1 MRGPV
6 LAFAASVAVGG
17 VAVPPQ
23 AAITRP
29 AASAHPSGPRSV
41 RRMGSPPAIAGS
53 LRMIGRNVSFLTKLA
68 ESSRAR
74 DSIVCVGLDPEP
86 DLIPEML
93 GSGPQA
99 ALRFLRRVIRATS
112 DYACAYKPNLAF
124 YERYGSAAFDV
135 LALTLQAIPDDIP
148 IVLDAKRGDVPNTSA
163 AYADALFD
171 SFHADAVTV
180 APYLG
185 MDSIEPF
192 TTGARYAL
200 VLARTSN
207 PGAGDVQDLSVA
219 GRPLYEHVVE
229 RCVERFPAD
238 RCGFVVGATYPDEA
252 RRLRALAPDR
262 LFLMPGI
269 GSQGGEIGL
278 ALHAGLD
285 ANGAGVLPS
294 ASRSVLY
301 ASRGDDFEKAAGE
314 AARTLREAANAARA
328 AATAG
333 GR

>member
-1 MRGPV
+1 
-6 LAFAASVAVGG
+6 
-17 VAVPPQ
+17 
-23 AAITRP
+23 
-29 AASAHPSGPRSV
+29 
-41 RRMGSPPAIAGS
+41 
-53 LRMIGRNVSFLTKLA
+53 MIGRNVSFLTKLA

-148 IVLDAKRGDVPNTSA
+148 VVLDAKRGDVPNTSA

-185 MDSIEPF
+185 MDTIEPF
-192 TTGARYAL
+192 CIQGRYAL

-207 PGAGDVQDLSVA
+207 PGAGDVQDLAVE

-229 RCVERFPAD
+229 RSVASFAAEA
-238 RCGFVVGATYPDEA
+238 CGFVVGATYPEEA
-252 RRLRALAPDR
+252 RRIRELAPDR
-262 LFLMPGI
+262 MFLMPGV
-269 GSQGGEIGL
+269 GSQGGDI
-278 ALHAGLD
+278 ATAIRAALD
-285 ANGAGVLPS
+285 ARGGGVLPS
-294 ASRSVLY
+294 ASRSITY
-301 ASRGDDFEKAAGE
+301 ASTGADFEAAAAS
-314 AARTLREAANAARA
+314 AARALRDGANAARA
-328 AATAG
+328 AVE
-333 GR
+333 RR

>member
-1 MRGPV
+1 
-6 LAFAASVAVGG
+6 
-17 VAVPPQ
+17 
-23 AAITRP
+23 
-29 AASAHPSGPRSV
+29 
-41 RRMGSPPAIAGS
+41 
-53 LRMIGRNVSFLTKLA
+53 MIGRDVSFLTRLA

-86 DLIPEML
+86 DLIPGML

-135 LALTLQAIPDDIP
+135 LGLTLQAIPDDIP
-148 IVLDAKRGDVPNTSA
+148 VVLDAKRGDVPNTSA
-163 AYADALFD
+163 AYADALFE

-192 TTGARYAL
+192 CRDGRYAL

-207 PGAGDVQDLSVA
+207 PGARDLQDLSVE

-229 RCVERFPAD
+229 RGVASFPPDA
-238 RCGFVVGATYPDEA
+238 CGFVVGATYPEEA
-252 RRLRALAPDR
+252 RRIRELAPDR
-262 LFLMPGI
+262 LFLMPGV
-269 GSQGGEIGL
+269 GSQGGDVATAIR
-278 ALHAGLD
+278 AALD
-285 ANGAGVLPS
+285 ARGGGVLPS
-294 ASRSVLY
+294 ASRSVTY
-301 ASRGDDFEKAAGE
+301 ASSGADFETAAAS
-314 AARTLREAANAARA
+314 AARALRDAANAARA
-328 AATAG
+328 AAAE
-333 GR
+333 RR

>member
-1 MRGPV
+1 V
-6 LAFAASVAVGG
+6 
-17 VAVPPQ
+17 
-23 AAITRP
+23 T
-29 AASAHPSGPRSV
+29 
-41 RRMGSPPAIAGS
+41 
-53 LRMIGRNVSFLTKLA
+53 FLTKLA

-135 LALTLQAIPDDIP
+135 LGLTLQAIPNDIP
-148 IVLDAKRGDVPNTSA
+148 VVLDAKRGDVPNTSA
-163 AYADALFD
+163 AYAEALFG

-192 TTGARYAL
+192 CRDGRYAL

-207 PGAGDVQDLSVA
+207 PGAGDIQDLVVE
-219 GRPLYEHVVE
+219 GRPLYERVVE
-229 RCVERFPAD
+229 RCVASFPAD
-238 RCGFVVGATYPDEA
+238 ACGLVVGATYPEEA
-252 RRLRALAPDR
+252 RRIRELAPDR
-262 LFLMPGI
+262 LFLMPGV
-269 GSQGGEIGL
+269 GSQGGDVATAIR
-278 ALHAGLD
+278 AALD
-285 ANGAGVLPS
+285 ARGGGVLPS
-294 ASRSVLY
+294 ASRSVTY
-301 ASRGDDFEKAAGE
+301 ASSGPDFETAAAS
-314 AARTLREAANAARA
+314 AARALRDAANAARA
-328 AATAG
+328 AAAE
-333 GR
+333 RR